1 MSQFTSPAFLTS
13 SNIYSVNMRQFTEEG
28 TFNAFAAHLPR
39 LKDMGVSILWFMP
52 IHPVGIVKRKGT
64 LGSYYSISDF
74 TDVNPEYGSKA
85 DFKNIIDQAH
95 ALGMKVVLDWVANH
109 AAWDNVWTVDHP
121 DFFERDE
128 TGHFKAPFDWED
140 VIQFN
145 HQNPLQQQYMIDAM
159 KYWITDFD
167 IDGFRADLAHL
178 TPLPF
183 WINARQQ
190 TSVIKKELIWLAET
204 EDIPYHVAFDISFT
218 WQWMHASEAYCKGQK
233 SFSDLILTLDHY
245 KNNFPENALRMYFTS
260 NHDENSWTST
270 AYEKYGNNVKALS
283 VFNSTW
289 YGIPMIY
296 SGEEAGLNKRL
307 FFFDKDYVDW
317 TVDPSLH
324 DFYKTLLQ
332 FRKGNPVIEAG
343 FASFPTLLNNATAH
357 NLLGYYRSIN
367 NHALLVLINLS
378 TEEHHYVVDPEVANG
393 QYLNVFNN
401 NFQHLFSGDSLLLR
415 AGEFL
420 VLYRQ

>member
-1 MSQFTSPAFLTS
+1 MSQFTSPPFLNS

-39 LKDMGVSILWFMP
+39 LKDMGVGILWFMP
-52 IHPVGIVKRKGT
+52 IHPIGSRNRKGT

-74 TDVNPEYGSKA
+74 NDVNPEYGSKE
-85 DFKNIIDQAH
+85 DFKNIVDQAH
-95 ALGMKVVLDWVANH
+95 ALGMKVILDWVANH
-109 AAWDNVWTVDHP
+109 AAWDNVWTVNHP
-121 DFFERDE
+121 DFFETDE
-128 TGHFKAPFDWED
+128 TGHFKAPYDWED

-145 HQNPLQQQYMIDAM
+145 HQNPEQQQCMLDVM

-190 TSVIKKELIWLAET
+190 TSGIKKDLIWLAET
-204 EDIPYHVAFDISFT
+204 EDIPYHDAFDISFT

-233 SFSDLILTLDHY
+233 SFWDLLQTLHHY
-245 KNNFPENALRMYFTS
+245 KNAFPQKALRMYFTS
-260 NHDENSWTST
+260 NHDENSWNST

-283 VFNSTW
+283 VFNATW

-307 FFFDKDYVDW
+307 FFFDKDFIDW

-324 DFYKTLLQ
+324 DFYKTLLH

-367 NHALLVLINLS
+367 NHALFVLINLG
-378 TEEHHYVVDPEVANG
+378 TQDRDYVVDPEVADG
-393 QYLNVFNN
+393 QYLNVFTNN
-401 NFQHLFSGDSLLLR
+401 IQQLSSGDSLLLR

>member
-1 MSQFTSPAFLTS
+1 
-13 SNIYSVNMRQFTEEG
+13 MRQFTEEG

-39 LKDMGVSILWFMP
+39 LKDMGVGILWFMP
-52 IHPVGIVKRKGT
+52 IHPIGSRNRKGT

-74 TDVNPEYGSKA
+74 TEVNPEYGSKA
-85 DFKNIIDQAH
+85 DFKNIVDQAH
-95 ALGMKVVLDWVANH
+95 AHGMKVILDWVANH

-128 TGHFKAPFDWED
+128 TGHFKASYDWED
-140 VIQFN
+140 VIQIN
-145 HQNPLQQQYMIDAM
+145 HQNPEQQQYMMDAM

-183 WINARQQ
+183 WINARKQ
-190 TSVIKKELIWLAET
+190 TSLLKKDLIWLAET
-204 EDIPYHVAFDISFT
+204 EDIPYHDAFDISFT
-218 WQWMHASEAYCKGQK
+218 WQWMHASEAYCKGRK
-233 SFSDLILTLDHY
+233 SFSDLIFTLDHY
-245 KNNFPENALRMYFTS
+245 KNDFPENALRMYFTS

-283 VFNSTW
+283 VFNATW

-307 FFFDKDYVDW
+307 FFFDKDYIDW

-324 DFYKTLLQ
+324 DFYKTLLH

-367 NHALLVLINLS
+367 NHALFVLINLG
-378 TEEHHYVVDPEVANG
+378 TKDRDYVVDPEVADG
-393 QYLNVFNN
+393 QYLNVFTNN
-401 NFQHLFSGDSLLLR
+401 IQQLSSGDSLLLG

-420 VLYRQ
+420 VLYLQ

>member
-1 MSQFTSPAFLTS
+1 MSQFTSPSFLTS

-39 LKDMGVSILWFMP
+39 LKDMGVGILWFMP
-52 IHPVGIVKRKGT
+52 IHPIGSRNRKGT

-74 TDVNPEYGSKA
+74 TEVNPEYGSKA
-85 DFKNIIDQAH
+85 DFKNIVDQAH
-95 ALGMKVVLDWVANH
+95 AHGMKVILDWVANH

-128 TGHFKAPFDWED
+128 TGHFKASYDWED
-140 VIQFN
+140 VIQIN
-145 HQNPLQQQYMIDAM
+145 HQNPEQQQYMMDAM

-183 WINARQQ
+183 WINARKQ
-190 TSVIKKELIWLAET
+190 TSLLKKDLIWLAET
-204 EDIPYHVAFDISFT
+204 EDIPYHDAFDISFT
-218 WQWMHASEAYCKGQK
+218 WQWMHASEAYCKGRK
-233 SFSDLILTLDHY
+233 SFSDLIFTLDHY
-245 KNNFPENALRMYFTS
+245 KNDFPENALRMYFTS

-283 VFNSTW
+283 VFNATW

-307 FFFDKDYVDW
+307 FFFDKDYIDW

-324 DFYKTLLQ
+324 DFYKTLLH

-367 NHALLVLINLS
+367 NHALFVLINLG
-378 TEEHHYVVDPEVANG
+378 TKDRDYVVDPEVADG
-393 QYLNVFNN
+393 QYLNVFTNN
-401 NFQHLFSGDSLLLR
+401 IQQLSSGDSLLLG

-420 VLYRQ
+420 VLYLQ

>member
-1 MSQFTSPAFLTS
+1 LSQFKRPSFLTS

-28 TFNAFAAHLPR
+28 TFTAFATHLPR
-39 LKDMGVSILWFMP
+39 LKDMGVGILWFMP
-52 IHPVGIVKRKGT
+52 IHPIGSRNRKGT

-85 DFKNIIDQAH
+85 DFKNIVDQAH
-95 ALGMKVVLDWVANH
+95 ALGMKVILDWVANH

-121 DFFERDE
+121 DFFETDE
-128 TGHFKAPFDWED
+128 TGHFKAPYDWED

-145 HQNPLQQQYMIDAM
+145 HHNPEQQQYMIDAM
-159 KYWITDFD
+159 KYWIVDFD

-183 WINARQQ
+183 WLNARKQ
-190 TSVIKKELIWLAET
+190 TSLLKKDLIWLAET
-204 EDIPYHVAFDISFT
+204 EDIPYHDAFDISFT
-218 WQWMHASEAYCKGQK
+218 WQWMHASEGYCKGQK
-233 SFSDLILTLDHY
+233 SFSDLIFTLDHY
-245 KNNFPENALRMYFTS
+245 KNDFPENALRMYFTS
-260 NHDENSWTST
+260 NHDENSWTGT

-283 VFNSTW
+283 VFNATW

-307 FFFDKDYVDW
+307 LFFDKDYIDW

-324 DFYKTLLQ
+324 DFYKILLH

-343 FASFPTLLNNATAH
+343 FASFPTLLKNATDH

-367 NHALLVLINLS
+367 NHALFVLINLS
-378 TEEHHYVVDPEVANG
+378 KEEHHYVVDPEVVEG

-401 NFQHLFSGDSLLLR
+401 NFQQLFTGDSLLLR

>member
-1 MSQFTSPAFLTS
+1 
-13 SNIYSVNMRQFTEEG
+13 
-28 TFNAFAAHLPR
+28 
-39 LKDMGVSILWFMP
+39 
-52 IHPVGIVKRKGT
+52 
-64 LGSYYSISDF
+64 
-74 TDVNPEYGSKA
+74 VNPEYGSKA
-85 DFKNIIDQAH
+85 DFKNIVDQAH
-95 ALGMKVVLDWVANH
+95 ALGMKVILDWVANH

-128 TGHFKAPFDWED
+128 TGHFKAPYDWED
-140 VIQFN
+140 VIQIN
-145 HQNPLQQQYMIDAM
+145 HQNPEQQQYMMDAM

-183 WINARQQ
+183 WINARKQ
-190 TSVIKKELIWLAET
+190 TSLLKKDLIWLAET
-204 EDIPYHVAFDISFT
+204 EDISYHDAFDISYT
-218 WQWMHASEAYCKGQK
+218 WQWMHASEAYCKGRK
-233 SFSDLILTLDHY
+233 SFSDLIFTLDHY
-245 KNNFPENALRMYFTS
+245 NNDFPENALRKYFTS

-283 VFNSTW
+283 VFNATW

-307 FFFDKDYVDW
+307 FFFDKDYIDW

-324 DFYKTLLQ
+324 DFYKTLLH

-367 NHALLVLINLS
+367 NHALFVLINLG
-378 TEEHHYVVDPEVANG
+378 TQDRDYVVDPEVADG
-393 QYLNVFNN
+393 KYLNVFTNN
-401 NFQHLFSGDSLLLR
+401 IQQLSSGDSLLLR

>member
-1 MSQFTSPAFLTS
+1 
-13 SNIYSVNMRQFTEEG
+13 MRQFTEEG
-28 TFNAFAAHLPR
+28 TFDAFAAHLPR
-39 LKDMGVSILWFMP
+39 LKDMGVGILWFMP
-52 IHPVGIVKRKGT
+52 IHPIGSRNRKGT

-85 DFKNIIDQAH
+85 DFKNIVDQAH
-95 ALGMKVVLDWVANH
+95 ALGMKVILDWVANH

-121 DFFERDE
+121 DFFVRDE
-128 TGHFKAPFDWED
+128 TGHFKAPYDWED

-145 HQNPLQQQYMIDAM
+145 HQNPEQQQYMIDAM

-167 IDGFRADLAHL
+167 VDGFRADLAHL

-190 TSVIKKELIWLAET
+190 TSELKKDLIWLAET
-204 EDIPYHVAFDISFT
+204 EDIPYHDAFDISFT

-233 SFSDLILTLDHY
+233 SFSDLILTLDNY

-283 VFNSTW
+283 VFNATW

-307 FFFDKDYVDW
+307 FFFDKDYIDW

-332 FRKGNPVIEAG
+332 FRKGNPVVEAG
-343 FASFPTLLNNATAH
+343 FASFPTLLKNATAH

-367 NHALLVLINLS
+367 DHALFVLINLS
-378 TEEHHYVVDPEVANG
+378 TEEHHYVVDPEVVDG
-393 QYLNVFNN
+393 QYLNVFTNN
-401 NFQHLFSGDSLLLR
+401 SQQLFSGDSLLLR
-415 AGEFL
+415 AGEYL

>member
-1 MSQFTSPAFLTS
+1 MRQFTSPPFLTS

-39 LKDMGVSILWFMP
+39 LKDMGVDILWFMP
-52 IHPVGIVKRKGT
+52 IHPIGSRNRKGT

-85 DFKNIIDQAH
+85 DFKNIVDQAH
-95 ALGMKVVLDWVANH
+95 ALGMKVILDWVANH
-109 AAWDNVWTVDHP
+109 AAWDNVWTVNHP

-128 TGHFKAPFDWED
+128 TGHFKAPYDWED

-145 HQNPLQQQYMIDAM
+145 HQNTEQQQCMIDAM

-190 TSVIKKELIWLAET
+190 TSGIKKDLIWLAET
-204 EDIPYHVAFDISFT
+204 EDIPYHDAFDISFT

-233 SFSDLILTLDHY
+233 SFSDLLLTLHHY

-283 VFNSTW
+283 VFNATW

-307 FFFDKDYVDW
+307 FFFDKDFIDW

-324 DFYKTLLQ
+324 DFYKTLLH

-357 NLLGYYRSIN
+357 NLLGYYRGIN
-367 NHALLVLINLS
+367 NHGLFVLINLS
-378 TEEHHYVVDPEVANG
+378 RQERHYIVDSEVADG

-401 NFQHLFSGDSLLLR
+401 NFQQLFSGDSLLLG

-420 VLYRQ
+420 VLYR